1 MSQFAGLCCS
11 IMKAASTAS
20 TAAAPPADYAYFCV
34 AEALEAGIA
43 GMLRSDFAL
52 SWHGNCAVAFAASL
66 LAISGRVLQCFATRE
81 QGASIVNA
89 AASSTRGLQVSV
101 AAGATCSAG
110 MQSAAASGPLPVIN
124 MRLQLQMESLALCD
138 TLTSLLILGSPAS
151 QQLSTAGYD
160 VVSLQ
165 LQVHAFMQS
174 LPNGCDTESLTGE
187 QLTALQSLGIALSNV
202 AFPCACNNPT
212 CQQLAGPLELQL
224 VSRRSCI
231 CAACRMAR
239 YCCRGCQRQH
249 WKQHKPV
256 CQGLAAA
263 QASAATGQSAAA
275 EASTQQQP

>member
-1 MSQFAGLCCS
+1 
-11 IMKAASTAS
+11 
-20 TAAAPPADYAYFCV
+20 
-34 AEALEAGIA
+34 
-43 GMLRSDFAL
+43 
-52 SWHGNCAVAFAASL
+52 
-66 LAISGRVLQCFATRE
+66 
-81 QGASIVNA
+81 
-89 AASSTRGLQVSV
+89 
-101 AAGATCSAG
+101 
-110 MQSAAASGPLPVIN
+110 

-138 TLTSLLILGSPAS
+138 SLTSLLILGSPAS

-174 LPNGCDTESLTGE
+174 LPNGCDRQADTLTGE
-187 QLTALQSLGIALSNV
+187 QSTALPSLGVALSNQ
-202 AFPCACNNPT
+202 AFPCACNNPA

-224 VSRRSCI
+224 VGPRSCI

-263 QASAATGQSAAA
+263 QASAATVQSAAA
-275 EASTQQQP
+275 EASTQEQP